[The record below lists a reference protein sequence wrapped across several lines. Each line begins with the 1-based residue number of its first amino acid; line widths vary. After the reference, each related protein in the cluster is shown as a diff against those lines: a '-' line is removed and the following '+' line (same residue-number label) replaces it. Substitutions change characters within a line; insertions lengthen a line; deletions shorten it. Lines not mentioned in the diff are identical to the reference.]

1 MGGLVMNIPRKE
13 FGTTA
18 RTPVF
23 HNRASR
29 SRVLQDRFDAFLIA
43 VCTKVVNGCAVGL
56 RFLQS
61 VSQRSERML
70 VQRVTLFFCF
80 PIFLTSNLAFQL
92 CNSAFRRRMRF
103 LGAEEF
109 GVNAGNDAV
118 KLGRLLMNFH
128 LRFSVLKR
136 LENIAR
142 LFQRGKSGGNR

>member
-13 FGTTA
+13 FSTA
-18 RTPVF
+18 TRTPVF
-23 HNRASR
+23 NNHTRC

-43 VCTKVVNGCAVGL
+43 VCTKVVNGCAIGL

-80 PIFLTSNLAFQL
+80 PIFLMSNLAFQL

-103 LGAEEF
+103 LGADEF
-109 GVNAGNDAV
+109 GVNAGDDAV

-128 LRFSVLKR
+128 LRFGVLKS
-136 LENIAR
+136 LENLAR
-142 LFQRGKSGGNR
+142 LFQRGKSGSNR

>member
-1 MGGLVMNIPRKE
+1 MNIPRKE
-13 FGTTA
+13 FGTAT

-23 HNRASR
+23 NNHTRC

-56 RFLQS
+56 RLLQS
-61 VSQRSERML
+61 ISQCSERML

-103 LGAEEF
+103 LGADEF
-109 GVNAGNDAV
+109 GVNAGDDAV

-128 LRFSVLKR
+128 LRFGVLKS
-136 LENIAR
+136 LENLAR
-142 LFQRGKSGGNR
+142 LFQRGKSGSNG

>member
-13 FGTTA
+13 FGTAT

-23 HNRASR
+23 NNHTRC

-43 VCTKVVNGCAVGL
+43 VCTKVVNGCAIGL

-103 LGAEEF
+103 LGADEF
-109 GVNAGNDAV
+109 GVNAGDDAV

-128 LRFSVLKR
+128 LRFGVLKS
-136 LENIAR
+136 LENLAR
-142 LFQRGKSGGNR
+142 LFQRGKSGSNG

>member
-1 MGGLVMNIPRKE
+1 MNIPRKE
-13 FGTTA
+13 FGTAT

-23 HNRASR
+23 NNHTRC

-43 VCTKVVNGCAVGL
+43 VCTKVVNGCAIGL

-80 PIFLTSNLAFQL
+80 PIFLMSNLAFQL

-103 LGAEEF
+103 LGADEF
-109 GVNAGNDAV
+109 GVNAGDDAV

-128 LRFSVLKR
+128 LRFGVLKS
-136 LENIAR
+136 LENLAR
-142 LFQRGKSGGNR
+142 LFQRGKSGSNR